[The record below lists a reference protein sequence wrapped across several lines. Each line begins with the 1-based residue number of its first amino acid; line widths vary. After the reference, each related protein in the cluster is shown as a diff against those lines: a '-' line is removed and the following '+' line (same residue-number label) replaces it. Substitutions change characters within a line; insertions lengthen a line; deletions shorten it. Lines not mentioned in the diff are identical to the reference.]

1 MEPTDAR
8 KAYPCF
14 DEPALKVEY
23 TTVIEHQDKYNALSN
38 MNIKV
43 GAFKINKYIYI
54 SVCDKI
60 TYIVNYLNK
69 YNALSN
75 MDIKVGVFYM
85 CMYICYKTKYVINY
99 QKKYNVHSNTDTKV
113 CRIIYTLYRIYIYI

>member
-23 TTVIEHQDKYNALSN
+23 TTVIEHQK
-38 MNIKV
+38 
-43 GAFKINKYIYI
+43 
-54 SVCDKI
+54 
-60 TYIVNYLNK
+60 K

-75 MDIKVGVFYM
+75 MDIKVCIFQVH
-85 CMYICYKTKYVINY
+85 IYVI
-99 QKKYNVHSNTDTKV
+99 KHH
-113 CRIIYTLYRIYIYI
+113 RIYTIHFLN